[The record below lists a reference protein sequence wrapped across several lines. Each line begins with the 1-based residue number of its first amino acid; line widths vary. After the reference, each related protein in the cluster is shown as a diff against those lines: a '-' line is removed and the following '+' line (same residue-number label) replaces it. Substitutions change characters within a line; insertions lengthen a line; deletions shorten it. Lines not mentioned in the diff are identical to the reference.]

1 MRNST
6 VASWLHYGGSKRSNT
21 TLSSVYVKQL
31 FCTET
36 SPHDSWSETHAAI
49 EISRRCLAPAASNR
63 TTVRLFQYHMNVKDD
78 HFTKTGSGQT

>member
-31 FCTET
+31 FSTET

-63 TTVRLFQYHMNVKDD
+63 TTVRLFQYHM
-78 HFTKTGSGQT
+78 